1 MMRVP
6 FAKVYRPFDLK
17 DVGTFRTEWR
27 QTACTLSSADGREVG
42 FRDRGLVVLNR
53 TPSYSAEL
61 HHVNGPWI
69 RRPPGPL
76 TLCLIVTPPYPA
88 RVVPSLSARQ
98 SKYAQRYHIKKR
110 FLFPSP
116 RDPNPSSQRAKFPLN
131 QTIHSQFTF
140 FEKRQRCLL
149 RLPPRQTATA
159 TTSPVQTYRT
169 ADSPSSKTRKSM
181 TFATSIPT
189 PWMAS
194 PHLLITSRR

>member
-1 MMRVP
+1 MRGP
-6 FAKVYRPFDLK
+6 FAKVYRPCDLR
-17 DVGTFRTEWR
+17 DVFTFTFHTEWR
-27 QTACTLSSADGREVG
+27 QTACTLSLADEREVG

-53 TPSYSAEL
+53 TVSYSAEL
-61 HHVNGPWI
+61 QLVNGPWI

-98 SKYAQRYHIKKR
+98 SKYAQRYHIEKR

-116 RDPNPSSQRAKFPLN
+116 TDPNPSSLN
-131 QTIHSQFTF
+131 QTIHSQFTC

-189 PWMAS
+189 PWMAT